1 MSEYIIGI
9 IDDEPFNVKTIRGII
24 KVHTTED
31 VKFKTYLL
39 DELDEISISEIYK
52 EVLKDIE
59 NNRISTLIIDE
70 KIISNSNEIRGSEIF
85 AKIKQKVDKFPMII
99 LTNFPDDCMK
109 DNIIDPD
116 KIYKKIDFLNI
127 ESDTSR
133 ELVKKI
139 FLNARKYIEQ
149 RGLVEQRIKE
159 LEEQIK
165 NNGYKSQIVND
176 IIKNEEILQD
186 LKPTDFRQIEKLMKP
201 DEIKEILELIKKANE
216 LTE

>member
-1 MSEYIIGI
+1 MSKYIIGI
-9 IDDEPFNVKTIRGII
+9 IDDEPFNVKTIRGTI
-24 KVHTTED
+24 KIHATED
-31 VKFKTYLL
+31 VGFKTYLL
-39 DELDEISISEIYK
+39 NELDEVSISKIYK

-59 NNRISTLIIDE
+59 NNSISTLIIDE

-99 LTNFPDDCMK
+99 LTNFPDDCMN

-127 ESDTSR
+127 DSDTSK

-139 FLNARKYIEQ
+139 FLNAQKYMEQ
-149 RGLVEQRIKE
+149 RCIVEQKIKE
-159 LEEQIK
+159 LEEQIE
-165 NNGYKSQIVND
+165 NNGYKSQIVTD
-176 IIKNEEILQD
+176 IIENEEMLQN
-186 LKPTDFRQIEKLMKP
+186 LRPTDFRQIEKLMKP
-201 DEIKEILELIKKANE
+201 DEIKEILELIKEAND